1 MYCKDTGEVLKQTHI
16 QTRHAMP
23 IIAIDLDDDRTEL
36 LDSLADEQKRSRRN
50 MLLCIVENVLDEL
63 AEQQD
68 ANP

>member
-1 MYCKDTGEVLKQTHI
+1 
-16 QTRHAMP
+16 MP

-63 AEQQD
+63 AEQKD
-68 ANP
+68 AE